1 MAGVPSEETSV
12 GGDVFA
18 APGTGVD
25 ETGRPGVDSVHPT
38 PSLLGS
44 S

>member
-1 MAGVPSEETSV
+1 MAGLPGEETSV
-12 GGDVFA
+12 SEDVSA

-38 PSLLGS
+38 PC
-44 S
+44 